1 MSYKII
7 QLSIPEDKI
16 LDENIQ
22 SFSPEENFQ
31 MIKIGC
37 ECLLEAKKV
46 VVALSQKEIYEKIK
60 EESKEEIKKRDID
73 LIVERE
79 MSKKMEERIT
89 KMYETQIEQQKK
101 QMEYLNQK
109 IQIYESGNKDDLNKE
124 VNKVREKYDLLLQ
137 EKDYQNK
144 LSRDAIEGLKESFY
158 KFTNKSNSLKGSDG
172 EKQFYDYADT
182 FKDFKGF
189 EIIDKHTQGGE
200 GDFHMHFEDFDVLVD
215 VKNYKKKIPIE
226 QREKIKKD
234 LMKNEHLTFAWLV
247 SLNTSIDKY
256 EKAPIMYEWINTK
269 QCIVYINHLN
279 SFEDPQKILRI
290 TWFNCKELYRFV
302 EDISED
308 DTELTELREKNYK
321 IMDKI
326 KSIRKT
332 IREINTSI
340 NATKNLIQVMD
351 DDLREMIETGTKEF
365 VNSNFSLFDD
375 WWKENIEVT
384 NDDSVV
390 LSTDLWFRFKQ
401 DNKNMMKE
409 LDITVEKFKQYIKS
423 KVPHSYLLLKSKN
436 ANSAFDIKGIRLN
449 PQIIENNKLNDSK
462 IEVEFSEEVV
472 AKLPKKKTCKKDYY
486 FNEELDNK
494 IVLEYQNTEKDIME
508 IFTDY
513 NIRPWEVVS
522 VLMKHGILT
531 KRNEARGYDIY
542 KQTEE
547 YKSKIIK

>member
-16 LDENIQ
+16 LNENIY
-22 SFSPEENFQ
+22 SFSPEENYQ

-46 VVALSQKEIYEKIK
+46 VVTLSQKEIYEKIK
-60 EESKEEIKKRDID
+60 EECNEEIKKREID

-79 MSKKMEERIT
+79 MSKKMEERIS
-89 KMYETQIEQQKK
+89 KMYENQIEQQKK
-101 QMEYLNQK
+101 QMEYLNEQ
-109 IQIYESGNKDDLNKE
+109 IQIYESGNKDVLNKE
-124 VNKVREKYDLLLQ
+124 INKVREKYDLLLQ
-137 EKDYQNK
+137 EKDHQNK
-144 LSRDAIEGLKESFY
+144 LSREAIEGLKESFY

-200 GDFHMHFEDFDVLVD
+200 GDFHMHFEEFDVLVD

-234 LMKNEHLTFAWLV
+234 LIKNEHLTFAWLV
-247 SLNTSIDKY
+247 SLNTTIDKY
-256 EKAPIMYEWINTK
+256 ERAPIMYEWINTK

-290 TWFNCKELYRFV
+290 IWFNCKELYRFV

-321 IMDKI
+321 FMDKI
-326 KSIRKT
+326 KNQRKT

-340 NATKNLIQVMD
+340 NVTRNLIQVMD
-351 DDLREMIETGTKEF
+351 DDLREMIETETKEF

-384 NDDSVV
+384 NDESVV

-401 DNKNMMKE
+401 DNKNIMKD

-423 KVPHSYLLLKSKN
+423 KVPHSHLLLKSKN
-436 ANSAFDIKGIRLN
+436 ANSAFDIKGICLH
-449 PQIIENNKLNDSK
+449 PQVIDNKLNDSK
-462 IEVEFSEEVV
+462 IDVELSEELILKV
-472 AKLPKKKTCKKDYY
+472 PKKKTSKKDYY

-508 IFTDY
+508 IFVDF

-522 VLMKHGILT
+522 VLMKHGILK

-542 KQTEE
+542 KETEE

>member
-16 LDENIQ
+16 VDENIYT
-22 SFSPEENFQ
+22 FSPEENYQ

-46 VVALSQKEIYEKIK
+46 VIALSQKEIYEKVRG
-60 EESKEEIKKRDID
+60 ETEEEIKKRDID

-79 MSKKMEERIT
+79 MSKKMEEKIT
-89 KMYETQIEQQKK
+89 KMYENQIEQQKK
-101 QMEYLNQK
+101 QMEYLNQQ
-109 IQIYESGNKDDLNKE
+109 IQIYESGNKDSLNKE
-124 VNKVREKYDLLLQ
+124 INKVREKYDLLLQ

-144 LSRDAIEGLKESFY
+144 LSREAVEGLKESFY

-200 GDFHMHFEDFDVLVD
+200 GDFHMHFEEFDVLVD

-247 SLNTSIDKY
+247 SLNTTIDKY
-256 EKAPIMYEWINTK
+256 ERAPIMYEWINTK

-290 TWFNCKELYRFV
+290 IWFNCKELYRFV
-302 EDISED
+302 EDVSED
-308 DTELTELREKNYK
+308 DTELTELKEKNYK
-321 IMDKI
+321 FMDKI
-326 KSIRKT
+326 KSLRRT

-340 NATKNLIQVMD
+340 NATKNFIQVMD
-351 DDLREMIETGTKEF
+351 DELREMIETETKEF
-365 VNSNFSLFDD
+365 INSNFSLFDD
-375 WWKENIEVT
+375 WWKENIELT
-384 NDDSVV
+384 NDNSVV

-423 KVPHSYLLLKSKN
+423 KVPLSHLLLKSKN
-436 ANSAFDIKGIRLN
+436 ANSAFDIKGL
-449 PQIIENNKLNDSK
+449 KL
-462 IEVEFSEEVV
+462 
-472 AKLPKKKTCKKDYY
+472 
-486 FNEELDNK
+486 
-494 IVLEYQNTEKDIME
+494 KDITLIVPEEEKEIPKME
-508 IFTDY
+508 IEFL
-513 NIRPWEVVS
+513 E
-522 VLMKHGILT
+522 
-531 KRNEARGYDIY
+531 EADL
-542 KQTEE
+542 KKNKSNKKFKKE
-547 YKSKIIK
+547 Y